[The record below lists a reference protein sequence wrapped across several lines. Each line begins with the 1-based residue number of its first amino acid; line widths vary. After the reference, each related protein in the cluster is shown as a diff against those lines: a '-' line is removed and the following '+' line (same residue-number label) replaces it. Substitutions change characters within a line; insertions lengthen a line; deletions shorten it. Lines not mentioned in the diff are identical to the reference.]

1 MKNECPNFAPPKMAG
16 GAILV
21 QSKFILYSIFSSLEV
36 IGMYGGINIK
46 AYCDM

>member
-1 MKNECPNFAPPKMAG
+1 MKNKCPNFAPHKMAG
-16 GAILV
+16 GANLV
-21 QSKFILYSIFSSLEV
+21 QSKFLLYQNFSSSEV